1 MATEKSF
8 QLYINKDNVKHYFT
22 ASGGVLNGAQIST
35 KYITMRTSSTTA
47 TFTMNDAGRD
57 VLFPSAAAIAHKI
70 DVWAQ
75 AIATLNNSKNTIN
88 VAIAGQN
95 AITTERIHTSLN
107 EYTGSVSG
115 SFTKPNTSAIYV
127 IKIANGFH
135 AAGVRDTSITAY
147 FTQYSCSANKAGKG
161 VKNISISNAAPYEGE
176 TVTFS
181 AELYNGANFE
191 GWYSDEACTQLVSSN
206 LTYSTTAADLTLYAK
221 ATIDANLYNVSA
233 VAGSEIASVSVSDS
247 IVPDGDTATFTA
259 QINTGCSFEG
269 WYSDDTYTTVVSTE
283 NPYTATITA
292 NTTLYAKAHRNS
304 LNMSVGSAEH
314 GTASV
319 SATTVPYGSD
329 VTFTFTPED
338 ETWELYGWY
347 SDSGLTQ
354 LVSEANPY
362 TFAATE
368 DVTLYPKVGIKR
380 YTITLKRSQHVLNGE
395 KYHLTI
401 ASLYE
406 DQLTDTE
413 REYVKTGEF
422 SKIDQA
428 KIFDITT
435 ATGNDMTGDITA
447 TLRAPKNLLC
457 VLYSVVPGLD
467 DYNLIGFALNEDL
480 SFMGYTKDSIGAAPS
495 IVCPWNYYMFYPSA
509 ADIYYAVVG
518 RNCDCFAVAKDGIA
532 KATVPAHVMQ
542 KAKAPFSAELSPL
555 GYTFAGWYSDDAC
568 TQLVSTDNP
577 AQITCPAYTTE
588 TASSTS
594 LTLYAKA
601 TKIIYTIGVGTAE
614 HGSATVSKSTAYY
627 GDTVTFNCTV
637 DEGYEF
643 KGWYSDEGLTQL
655 VSESAEYVH
664 SVTGDVTLYPKVV
677 PIKSSLL
684 LHPTGYD
691 EINILEGTEIEDIEL
706 IYINDES
713 ADKTAKITIP
723 PSKIDNPI
731 SLGFYIDGS
740 KFTNI
745 PNNAIITD
753 ITISST
759 LNYNTL
765 LDKSYITEFC
775 TAKRTYTNGIVSYT
789 RIGENK
795 YKNTKVSTEKTYSLT
810 KNSVGSW
817 SPEELKNGQFGIIF
831 SAYSSSTSSTY
842 DKIIIHNINILI
854 AYTMP
859 ENDQVFYTV
868 NAVPMDHC
876 TTTVSATIAQYGDN
890 VIFKCVVD
898 KGYEFKGW
906 YSNKELTQFVSKD
919 AEYTHNIT
927 GNIIL
932 WPKIEIANNNFIIH
946 PTGYNAIN
954 FKSSTKIENI
964 ECLYE
969 NDSNSSTDCSANW
982 FINGEQDGNT
992 STNPASLAFYV
1003 AGEKFIN
1010 IPDNAQI
1017 IDLNV
1022 LIRMGGTLAA
1032 SQGALAKLHEIY
1044 TAQRSIENGETSYNQ
1059 IGIKKYTDKS
1069 NIPETEINSY
1079 TLTNAEVGNWT
1090 PATLKAGKFSVVL
1103 SASFGKKGLFKI
1115 ATPDI
1120 YNIDIFVSYVLP
1132 ATGFSF
1138 KSNGTWKNALAV
1150 FKKAN
1155 GAWVQQSDPAS
1166 LFTGSPSGTESNYL
1180 YLGE

>member
-115 SFTKPNTSAIYV
+115 SFTKSNTSAIYV

-147 FTQYSCSANKAGKG
+147 FTQYFCAANKAGKG
-161 VKNISISNAAPYEGE
+161 VKNISVSNAAPYEGE

-191 GWYSDEACTQLVSSN
+191 GWYNDEACTQLVSSN

-221 ATIDANLYNVSA
+221 ATINANLYNVSA
-233 VAGSEIASVSVSDS
+233 IAGSEITSVNVSDS
-247 IVPDGDTATFTA
+247 IVPEGGTATFTA
-259 QINTGCSFEG
+259 QVNTGCSFEA

-304 LNMSVGSAEH
+304 FNMSVGPAEH

-319 SATTVPYGSD
+319 SATTVPYGND

-347 SDSGLTQ
+347 SDAGLTQ

-362 TFAATE
+362 TFTATE
-368 DVTLYPKVGIKR
+368 DMTLYPKVGKKR
-380 YTITLKRSQHVLNGE
+380 YTISVGRDSDFVHGYPFQIDIAVLYYG
-395 KYHLTI
+395 
-401 ASLYE
+401 
-406 DQLTDTE
+406 QLTRTEINYLRTGEYDKIDASKIILRDSISGNNVATSVFKTIKCPCDAYVAVYAPPSSFLGDVNEYSWFIKDDETVTRWPYYWFQPIKDTE
-413 REYVKTGEF
+413 IRSNGRD
-422 SKIDQA
+422 S
-428 KIFDITT
+428 
-435 ATGNDMTGDITA
+435 DM
-447 TLRAPKNLLC
+447 
-457 VLYSVVPGLD
+457 
-467 DYNLIGFALNEDL
+467 
-480 SFMGYTKDSIGAAPS
+480 
-495 IVCPWNYYMFYPSA
+495 W
-509 ADIYYAVVG
+509 
-518 RNCDCFAVAKDGIA
+518 CDCSAVPKEGIDYA
-532 KATVPAHVMQ
+532 YATTPTLQEYDAV
-542 KAKAPFSAELSPL
+542 FEAELSPL
-555 GYTFAGWYSDDAC
+555 GYKFLGWYSDEAC
-568 TQLVSTDNP
+568 TKLVSADNP
-577 AQITCPAYTTE
+577 AYVTTPKYTTE
-588 TASSTS
+588 TSSKTS

-601 TKIIYTIGVGTAE
+601 TKAIYTIGVGTAE
-614 HGSATVSKSTAYY
+614 HGSTTVSKSTAYY

-664 SVTGDVTLYPKVV
+664 SVTGDITLYPKVV

-691 EINILEGTEIEDIEL
+691 EINILEGTEIEGIER

-713 ADKTAKITIP
+713 ADGNDSAKITIP
-723 PSKIDNPI
+723 HSKIDNPI

-775 TAKRTYTNGIVSYT
+775 TAKRTYTNGTVSYT

-927 GNIIL
+927 GNVIL

-1090 PATLKAGKFSVVL
+1090 PAALKAGKFSVVL

-1150 FKKAN
+1150 FKKTN

-1166 LFTGSPSGTESNYL
+1166 LFTGSPSGIESNYL